1 MGSGPDAAPT
11 MRFRTLNRAVYQG
24 KVSWILEADI
34 ESFFDSLDRTR
45 LEEMLR
51 IRVADG
57 SLRRLVGK
65 CVRVGVLD
73 GEERTEPERGTPQGS
88 GLSPLL
94 GNLYLHHTLDVWFE
108 REVKPRLGGEAVLV
122 RYCDDFVIG
131 FERREDAQ
139 RVAEVLGKRMER
151 FGPEAA
157 SREDSAH
164 CVRAPQGGTAQ
175 WEGAG
180 HVRFSGVHDVLATD
194 AARTLADVVQDAEQ
208 GPEAIQSNGLR
219 MVSAPPASTGRGPA
233 RSAQETLGRIL
244 QLLRSERQPSKF
256 GPSGSRHATGL
267 AQMAA
272 PSQPAHAS
280 HVGAVQPIVGTL
292 PASPPAG
299 CRADMGGVAT
309 RHISGGSRMVEI
321 SLSGSGEGL
330 G

>member
-1 MGSGPDAAPT
+1 M
-11 MRFRTLNRAVYQG
+11 YQG

-139 RVAEVLGKRMER
+139 RVAEVLGKRNRDASLCAHARLRGTGAGSGAGARRDSAGRVESADTGAPPRAAIHAER
-151 FGPEAA
+151 GRCNVLRKSAGPGRSA
-157 SREDSAH
+157 SR
-164 CVRAPQGGTAQ
+164 
-175 WEGAG
+175 
-180 HVRFSGVHDVLATD
+180 
-194 AARTLADVVQDAEQ
+194 
-208 GPEAIQSNGLR
+208 
-219 MVSAPPASTGRGPA
+219 
-233 RSAQETLGRIL
+233 
-244 QLLRSERQPSKF
+244 
-256 GPSGSRHATGL
+256 
-267 AQMAA
+267 
-272 PSQPAHAS
+272 
-280 HVGAVQPIVGTL
+280 
-292 PASPPAG
+292 
-299 CRADMGGVAT
+299 
-309 RHISGGSRMVEI
+309 
-321 SLSGSGEGL
+321 
-330 G
+330 